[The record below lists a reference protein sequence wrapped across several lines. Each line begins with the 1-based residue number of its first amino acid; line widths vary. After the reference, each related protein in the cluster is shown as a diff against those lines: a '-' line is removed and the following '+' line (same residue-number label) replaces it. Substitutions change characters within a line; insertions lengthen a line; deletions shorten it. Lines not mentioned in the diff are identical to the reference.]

1 MKLLLR
7 AFLLFLFIGILPMT
21 GEAQFS
27 FGLFGGVAN
36 YQGDIAKD
44 ITNVKESHIA
54 FGGGLGYKISPFID
68 LKAQLLLT
76 KLSGDDADYPE
87 RAERGFKF
95 ESNIIEISTV
105 LDYYIFGSAERS
117 NTGVF
122 TPKFSPLVY
131 LGLGVTK
138 VNNLAE
144 CYNDDCINGVILSPF
159 PEKDAKSSLLTV
171 PFGIGIKYDVSPLL
185 SVGLRGGYR
194 YTFSDYIDGIS
205 KAAND
210 EANDW
215 FFILG
220 THVVF
225 YIQPKDKGAF

>member
-1 MKLLLR
+1 MKLLLK
-7 AFLLFLFIGILPMT
+7 AFLLFLFIGMLPMT

-54 FGGGLGYKISPFID
+54 FGGGLGYKISPFFD
-68 LKAQLLLT
+68 LKAQILLA
-76 KLSGDDADYPE
+76 KLSGDDANYPA
-87 RAERGFKF
+87 RVKRGYKF
-95 ESNIIEISTV
+95 ESNIMEISAV

-117 NTGVF
+117 KTGVF

-131 LGLGVTK
+131 LGLGATK

-144 CYNDDCINGVILSPF
+144 CYSDDCINGVILSPF
-159 PEKDAKSSLLTV
+159 PEKDAKSSFLTV
-171 PFGIGIKYDVSPLL
+171 PFGIGIKYDVSSLM

-194 YTFSDYIDGIS
+194 YTFSDYVDGIS

-220 THVVF
+220 AHVVF